1 LQILETSE
9 RENPVDPERPDQVV
23 DLAGGHALHV
33 GLDHDR
39 VQGLLGAPAGLEEAR
54 EVGACGDFRD
64 LELDRADPGVP
75 PTRPVPVAVGN
86 PLRAPLVGRGADLSG
101 DLRLHH
107 RLGEH
112 PDTFA
117 KARRRRLARAACR
130 RTT

>member
-1 LQILETSE
+1 MTGVCLTSRLATNATVPPDLLVE
-9 RENPVDPERPDQVV
+9 HLADPGDLRAGDPVDPERPDQVV

-75 PTRPVPVAVGN
+75 PTRPVPVAVGS
-86 PLRAPLVGRGADLSG
+86 PLRAPLVGR
-101 DLRLHH
+101 
-107 RLGEH
+107 
-112 PDTFA
+112 
-117 KARRRRLARAACR
+117 
-130 RTT
+130 